1 MPIVTIS
8 RMYGAGGSEIAARVA
23 AALGWA
29 LVDNALV
36 DAVAARLGVSRGEVA
51 AREERL
57 PSLAQRVAD
66 AMALATPELLVPRDA
81 EGAQGITEERLLEV
95 TRAAIREAASK
106 GPAVIVGRGSQAALA
121 ERADALHVL
130 CCAPRPALVA
140 AVMRR
145 DGVPESVAAARVDQT
160 NHQREQYVRRHWKR
174 EWLAPQNYHVCVNTT
189 LLGMDGAADLVTRL
203 ARERFADSAG

>member
-23 AALGWA
+23 ASLGWA

-36 DAVAARLGVSRGEVA
+36 DAVAARLGVSRGEVE

-66 AMALATPELLVPRDA
+66 AMALATPELLVPQGA
-81 EGAQGITEERLLEV
+81 EGAQGITEERLLDV

-130 CCAPRPALVA
+130 CCAPRGALVA

-145 DGVPESVAAARVDQT
+145 DGVSESAAAARVDQT

-174 EWLAPQNYHVCVNTT
+174 EWLAPQNYHVCLNTA
-189 LLGMDGAADLVTRL
+189 LLGVDGAADLVIRL
-203 ARERFADSAG
+203 ARDRFGDASG

>member
-1 MPIVTIS
+1 MPIVTVS
-8 RMYGAGGSEIAARVA
+8 RMYGAGGSEIAERVA
-23 AALGWA
+23 RALGWT

-36 DAVAARLGVSRGEVA
+36 DAVAARLGVSRGEVE

-66 AMALATPELLVPRDA
+66 AMALATPELLVPPEAD
-81 EGAQGITEERLLEV
+81 GAPAFTEERLIEV

-130 CCAPRPALVA
+130 CCAPRAALVA

-145 DGVPESVAAARVDQT
+145 DGVPEGAAATRVDQT

-174 EWLAPQNYHVCVNTT
+174 EWLAPQNYHVCVNTA
-189 LLGMDGAADLVTRL
+189 LLGVDGAADLVTRL
-203 ARERFADSAG
+203 ARERFGPT

>member
-8 RMYGAGGSEIAARVA
+8 RMYGAGGSEIAERVA
-23 AALGWA
+23 GALGWA

-36 DAVAARLGVSRGEVA
+36 DAVAAQLGVSRDEVE

-57 PSLAQRVAD
+57 PSLAERLVD
-66 AMALATPELLVPRDA
+66 AMTLGTPELLVPVVA
-81 EGAQGITEERLLEV
+81 GGTVSEERLLEV
-95 TRAAIREAASK
+95 TRAAIREAASH

-130 CCAPRPALVA
+130 CCAPRGALIATVA
-140 AVMRR
+140 RR
-145 DGVPESVAAARVDQT
+145 DGVSEAAAAERVDRT

-174 EWLAPQNYHVCVNTT
+174 EWLAPQNYHVCVNTA
-189 LLGMDGAADLVTRL
+189 LLGLDGAAELVTRL
-203 ARERFADSAG
+203 ARERLDIAPA

>member
-8 RMYGAGGSEIAARVA
+8 RMYGAGGSDIAARVA

-36 DAVAARLGVSRGEVA
+36 DAVAARLGVSRGEVE

-57 PSLAQRVAD
+57 PSLAERVAD
-66 AMALATPELLVPRDA
+66 AMALATPELLVPQGAD
-81 EGAQGITEERLLEV
+81 GAQGITEERLLDV

-130 CCAPRPALVA
+130 CCAPRAALVA

-145 DGVPESVAAARVDQT
+145 DGVPENIAAARVDQT
-160 NHQREQYVRRHWKR
+160 NHRREQYVRRHWKR
-174 EWLAPQNYHVCVNTT
+174 EWLAPQNYHVCVNTA
-189 LLGMDGAADLVTRL
+189 LLGVDGAADLVTRL
-203 ARERFADSAG
+203 ARDRFGDSAR